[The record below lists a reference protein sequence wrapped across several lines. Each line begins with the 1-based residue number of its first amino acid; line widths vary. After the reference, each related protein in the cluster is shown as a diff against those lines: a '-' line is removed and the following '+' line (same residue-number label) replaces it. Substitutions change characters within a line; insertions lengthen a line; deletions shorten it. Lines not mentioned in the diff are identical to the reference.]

1 MITKDNRYPAPAPP
15 PTCMYSLVCIESVE
29 SVEGHRTLIVLTHEG
44 LLLGVDPHVD
54 LQGVGGEKCLAAVVT
69 FVLVLVLV
77 DPNIASFAWSF
88 Y

>member
-1 MITKDNRYPAPAPP
+1 MITKDNPSPA

-54 LQGVGGEKCLAAVVT
+54 LQGVGGEESLAAVVT
-69 FVLVLVLV
+69 FVLTLVLL
-77 DPNIASFAWSF
+77 DPYIISFF
-88 Y
+88 KFITC